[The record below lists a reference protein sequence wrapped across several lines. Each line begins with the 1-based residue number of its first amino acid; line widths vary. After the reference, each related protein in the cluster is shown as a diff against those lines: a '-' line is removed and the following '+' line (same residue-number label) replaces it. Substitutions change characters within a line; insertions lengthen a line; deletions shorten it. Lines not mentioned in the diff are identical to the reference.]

1 MARQNNL
8 LRLSGSVGEMV
19 HYERNGQFFTRTK
32 PVKVNQSENSRKAS
46 VEFGRASAAASMLMK
61 GFHPLL
67 KIVPHTSAYHRLTS
81 AFYQMMHRNTSKAI
95 GKRMITEGDP
105 SPLHQ
110 FRFND
115 ACSIDRLLKIQL
127 PPIRV
132 VPKSSICFD
141 LPSFCVQDVC
151 PEKTNAEAIRIQL
164 ICMVSDFLLDEGNV
178 FYFDELDIAIENK
191 SFEGGAV
198 SIPLN
203 GTNHKLV
210 VWGMSIHYLGKNLT
224 PYQNKK
230 STAFDIIDVLLIK
243 KGERVVFTSPE
254 KVVKPVT
261 AEKVERLPWKFKKTK
276 GLD

>member
-8 LRLSGSVGEMV
+8 LRLSGGIGELV

-32 PVKVNQSENSRKAS
+32 PVKVTQSENSRKAS

-67 KIVPHTSAYHRLTS
+67 RLVPHKTAYNRLTG
-81 AFYQMMHRNTSKAI
+81 AFTQMMHSNTTKAI
-95 GKRMITEGDP
+95 GKRTITDGDP

-115 ACSIDRLLKIQL
+115 ACSVGSLLRISL
-127 PPIRV
+127 PAIRV
-132 VPKSSICFD
+132 VPKSTICFD

-164 ICMVSDFLLDEGNV
+164 ICMVSDFLLDEGNI
-178 FYFDELDIAIENK
+178 FYFDELDIAIESK
-191 SFEGGAV
+191 SFEGGTV

-203 GTNHKLV
+203 GTNNKLV
-210 VWGMSIHYLGKNLT
+210 VWGMSIHYLGKNQT

-243 KGERVVFTSPE
+243 KGERVVFASPE
-254 KVVKPVT
+254 RVVKSVT
-261 AEKVERLPWKFKKTK
+261 AEKVERLPWKFKKTE
-276 GLD
+276 G

>member
-1 MARQNNL
+1 
-8 LRLSGSVGEMV
+8 
-19 HYERNGQFFTRTK
+19 
-32 PVKVNQSENSRKAS
+32 
-46 VEFGRASAAASMLMK
+46 
-61 GFHPLL
+61 
-67 KIVPHTSAYHRLTS
+67 
-81 AFYQMMHRNTSKAI
+81 
-95 GKRMITEGDP
+95 
-105 SPLHQ
+105 
-110 FRFND
+110 
-115 ACSIDRLLKIQL
+115 
-127 PPIRV
+127 
-132 VPKSSICFD
+132 
-141 LPSFCVQDVC
+141 
-151 PEKTNAEAIRIQL
+151 
-164 ICMVSDFLLDEGNV
+164 MVSDFLLDEGNV

-191 SFEGGAV
+191 SFEGGTV

-276 GLD
+276 G